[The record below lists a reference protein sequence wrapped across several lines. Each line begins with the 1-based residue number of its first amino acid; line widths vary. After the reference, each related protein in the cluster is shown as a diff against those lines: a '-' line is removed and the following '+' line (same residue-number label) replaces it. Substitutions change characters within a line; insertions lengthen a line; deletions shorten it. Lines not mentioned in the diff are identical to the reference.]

1 MANCK
6 VIAVTN
12 QKGGVGKTTT
22 TANLGIGLAQENKR
36 VLLIDADTQASL
48 TLSIG
53 YAKPDELPVTLADIM
68 QDVIDDIPIPDGRGI
83 LHHGEGVDL
92 LPANIKLSG
101 MEIRLINAMSCES
114 VLRTYIN
121 GVKLHYD
128 YILIDCMPSDRKDG
142 CDGIIM
148 LLASSSEFSVI
159 TPTNPDLCY
168 IRYIA
173 FMATQNCK
181 NLSNKKEER
190 LWENG

>member
-12 QKGGVGKTTT
+12 QKGGVGKTTM
-22 TANLGIGLAQENKR
+22 TANLGIGLAQENKK
-36 VLLIDADTQASL
+36 VLLIDADAQASL
-48 TLSIG
+48 TLFLG
-53 YAKPDELPVTLADIM
+53 YANELPVTLADIM
-68 QDVIDDIPIPDGRGI
+68 QDVIDDIPIPDSYGI
-83 LHHGEGVDL
+83 LYHSEGVDL
-92 LPANIKLSG
+92 LPANIELSG
-101 MEIRLINAMSCES
+101 MEIRLINAMSRES

-121 GVKLHYD
+121 AVKLHYD

-142 CDGIIM
+142 SDGIIM